1 VPKGKEVNIPLAGC
15 GHCGNTN
22 EVRDAGMNPLES
34 YLFFLTTFLTVE
46 LDYPALV
53 LVKALRKRRL

>member
-22 EVRDAGMNPLES
+22 EVRDAGCDDNLRNMMMTSSGVKLHCFKDSFSPLVVCA
-34 YLFFLTTFLTVE
+34 FC
-46 LDYPALV
+46 
-53 LVKALRKRRL
+53 RG